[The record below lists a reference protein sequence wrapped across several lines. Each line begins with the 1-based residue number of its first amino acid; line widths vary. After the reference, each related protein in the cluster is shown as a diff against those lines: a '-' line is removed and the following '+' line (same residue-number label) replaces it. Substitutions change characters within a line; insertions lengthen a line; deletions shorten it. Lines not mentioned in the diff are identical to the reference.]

1 MFVLQQWMWMGL
13 TLTAITFAFTL
24 RSLLL
29 TWVCVAS
36 AIVGTIVWADPTVP
50 NLYQLLIFGAI
61 TLVGMVLSQFFIQPA
76 VESEQ
81 EEAPVKAVNPSKIV
95 NRTYTLTEPIV
106 NGYGQIEIDGTLWR
120 LRGEDA
126 AAGEQVRVLRVD
138 GLERDL
144 LIVEREEWAR
154 NNLDVS

>member
-29 TWVCVAS
+29 PWVCVAS
-36 AIVGTIVWADPTVP
+36 A
-50 NLYQLLIFGAI
+50 
-61 TLVGMVLSQFFIQPA
+61 LVGMVLSQFFIQPA